1 MKSFVL
7 RNAPALLAALVVL
20 LMGGTFALARSNDSG
35 HHQFAGSGHTNHKG
49 GHDRHGNGHGH
60 KHGHQ
65 GDGHNHD
72 GDGHGHGHSHHG
84 GGSEEPEG
92 GPEPLS
98 TWGKMPRNEY
108 GSPIAET
115 GTTATGTDALII
127 ETGCFKEPCTSP
139 ASWEKAE
146 YGSEVEFA
154 GLKIAEIGEI
164 GFSVYIADSTVGHS
178 PMPNIQ
184 MEVDPKVEGQTYSSL
199 VYNPGE
205 TTPDIFE
212 YVDATTPP
220 VDPGNEGWWFS
231 NGTVAGA
238 TGCTLSHGCSLAE
251 VQAAAPEAEVSY
263 SLGLGKGRDTLGEIL
278 IKEFKLNGTTY
289 TFGPGG
295 TFKE

>member
-1 MKSFVL
+1 MKSFAL
-7 RNAPALLAALVVL
+7 RHVPAMLAALIVL
-20 LMGGTFALARSNDSG
+20 LVGGAIALAQSHDPTPQ
-35 HHQFAGSGHTNHKG
+35 HFAGSDHTSYGYK
-49 GHDRHGNGHGH
+49 
-60 KHGHQ
+60 
-65 GDGHNHD
+65 GDGHGGHGEWHAHHGGWHRHH
-72 GDGHGHGHSHHG
+72 GDGHGHHG
-84 GGSEEPEG
+84 EEEPEEPEG

-115 GTTATGTDALII
+115 GSTATGTDALII
-127 ETGCFKEPCTSP
+127 ETGCYREPCTEA

-154 GLKIAEIGEI
+154 GLKIADISEIGL
-164 GFSVYIADSTVGHS
+164 SVYIADSTAGHS

-184 MEVDPKVEGQTYSSL
+184 MEVDPKVAGQTYSSL

-205 TTPDIFE
+205 TSPDVFE

-220 VDPGNEGWWFS
+220 TDPGNEGWWFT
-231 NGTVAGA
+231 NGTVAST
-238 TGCTLSHGCSLAE
+238 TGCMLSHGCSLAE

-278 IKEFKLNGTTY
+278 INEFKLNGTTY